1 MKTIFSFLFLTL
13 SISAFTQSKGY
24 RLSWCDRNLSADNE
38 VKMEL
43 SCLNDSPVLYNENG
57 EALSIKN
64 YRLEFIEDNL
74 ALQCVRSSDTKLD
87 PRVFGVLKQSTGF
100 ARARIY
106 DLIVTDAKGKVFRL
120 DESYYFTITK

>member
-24 RLSWCDRNLSADNE
+24 RLSWCDRNLGAEND
-38 VKMEL
+38 VKMEML
-43 SCLNDSPVLYNENG
+43 CLNDSPVLYNERG
-57 EALSIKN
+57 EELSIKN
-64 YRLEFIEDNL
+64 YRLEFIEENL
-74 ALQCVRSSDTKLD
+74 TLQCVRSSDTKFD
-87 PRVFGVLKQSTGF
+87 PRIFGVLKQSTGF
-100 ARARIY
+100 AKARIY

>member
-1 MKTIFSFLFLTL
+1 MKTILSFLFLAL
-13 SISAFTQSKGY
+13 SIGTFAQAKSFK
-24 RLSWCDRNLSADNE
+24 LSWCDRNLGPQID
-38 VKMEL
+38 VKMEM

-74 ALQCVRSSDTKLD
+74 TLQCVRSSDAKLD

-100 ARARIY
+100 AKARIY
-106 DLIVTDAKGKVFRL
+106 DIIVTDVKGKVFRL